1 MAAQGDTAIGDG
13 AVAIANPGSSAFGQN
28 SLASGLNS
36 TALGAQAMAT
46 GANSTAIGYGA
57 VASGS
62 NSMALGANSVASAPN
77 SVAVGDNSVANRP
90 NTFSV
95 GSGTLDRDI
104 TNVGPGIYPTD
115 AVNVA
120 QLQSVQNNV
129 NYIRNEERSGIA
141 AVSAMPPMITP
152 TLPGKFTVA
161 VGTGG
166 FQGQW
171 GVGVTAT
178 YRLPMATPAYIGASY
193 GNGGGNENVWRIMGA
208 VEF

>member
-1 MAAQGDTAIGDG
+1 MAAQGNTAIGDG
-13 AVAIANPGSSAFGQN
+13 AMANVNPGSSAFGQN
-28 SLASGLNS
+28 SIASGLNS
-36 TALGAQAMAT
+36 TAVGAQAMAT
-46 GANSTAIGYGA
+46 GTNSTAIGYGA
-57 VASGS
+57 VASGT
-62 NSMALGANSVASAPN
+62 NSMALGAGAVASAPN

-104 TNVGPGIYPTD
+104 TNVGPGIFPTD
-115 AVNVA
+115 AVNVS
-120 QLQSVQNNV
+120 QLQAVQNSV
-129 NYIRNEERSGIA
+129 NHTRNEECGGLA
-141 AVSAMPPMITP
+141 AVAAMPPMITP

-178 YRLPMATPAYIGASY
+178 YRLPLATPAYVGASY
-193 GNGGGNENVWRIMGA
+193 GNGGGNENVWRVMGA